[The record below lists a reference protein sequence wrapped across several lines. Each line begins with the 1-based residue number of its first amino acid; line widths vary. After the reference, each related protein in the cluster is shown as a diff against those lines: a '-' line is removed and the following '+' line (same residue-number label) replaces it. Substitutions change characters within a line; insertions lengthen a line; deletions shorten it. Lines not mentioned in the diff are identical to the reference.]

1 MIIRNMHGTTFENVV
16 QKLLSDV
23 PIIIDWFRSYEM
35 VVNPDKIQVM
45 FLGCGDQTFT
55 INIGNYC
62 ITSKKSVKL
71 LGVTIDQNLTFN
83 DHINDMCRRAN
94 QKISALLRIRSYI
107 STERA
112 KLLCNAYIMSSFNYC
127 PLVWILFCSRGA
139 CLEIN
144 STHQRA
150 LRAIHLDFHTPSS
163 QLFGVYNETSVHT
176 KNLRLLLVETF
187 KSVRKLNPEFMW
199 DLFKPAPVRY
209 ELRCGDILRLPDIP
223 IQKGQNTLIFRAVM
237 AWNHLPSHAKSV
249 ASLKEFRSVM
259 GNTCSIYCQYRCCR

>member
-1 MIIRNMHGTTFENVV
+1 MT
-16 QKLLSDV
+16 Q
-23 PIIIDWFRSYEM
+23 
-35 VVNPDKIQVM
+35 
-45 FLGCGDQTFT
+45 QTFT

-94 QKISALLRIRSYI
+94 QKISALLRIRRYI
-107 STERA
+107 TTERA
-112 KLLCNAYIMSSFNYC
+112 KLLCKCVYYVIIQLLPFGMD
-127 PLVWILFCSRGA
+127 VLFEGG
-139 CLEIN
+139 CLKIN

-150 LRAIHLDFHTPSS
+150 LRAIYLDFHTPSS
-163 QLFGVYNETSVHT
+163 ELFGVYNETSVHT

-199 DLFKPAPVRY
+199 DSFKPAPVRY

-259 GNTCSIYCQYRCCR
+259 SNTCSIYCQCRCCR